1 MYFVCVW
8 GGWGVGGGIKPQGV
22 SKGCCWGS
30 SSKRNMHHPWLSSR
44 FCMLQ
49 IQSHQT
55 RPLATAPPDSPRAYR
70 HPRSSKCLLDTVFRL
85 FSEWHK
91 HSKSPL
97 QALHKKGK
105 TLLPGDELQNMKV
118 SGAQNSSIW
127 TYLLWNHLYY
137 GNCAVLNNNNS
148 NNKKSLIIMSQTLR
162 HHPQSK
168 SFQWEAARWARGKM
182 SEKP

>member
-1 MYFVCVW
+1 
-8 GGWGVGGGIKPQGV
+8 
-22 SKGCCWGS
+22 
-30 SSKRNMHHPWLSSR
+30 
-44 FCMLQ
+44 MLQ
-49 IQSHQT
+49 IESHQT
-55 RPLATAPPDSPRAYR
+55 QPLAAAPPHSPPAYR

-105 TLLPGDELQNMKV
+105 TLLPGDELRNMKV
-118 SGAQNSSIW
+118 SRAQNSSIW

-148 NNKKSLIIMSQTLR
+148 NNKKTPHHHVTNSQASPTVDVFLVRSCQMSQRENLWKTIRNRL
-162 HHPQSK
+162 HYSQGYISLAHSNACVLLLLCI
-168 SFQWEAARWARGKM
+168 W
-182 SEKP
+182 